1 MLRLDAGQMPA
12 VDLQAL
18 ADLFSAHSQAP
29 GTQLSPL
36 PRPDIIL
43 ANKEQ
48 TVADPEKSSDRVQLI
63 PSQKRRHGGFGF
75 VAMMNGYVY
84 HCDYQ
89 REGSAGARVYWKCTQ
104 RGGCGARLITDK
116 LGLVLNARNNFHSHP
131 PVDEN
136 PDNGTRKLEDK
147 DENAPFGSRKQ
158 NFNANLA
165 FVKEIHKRKHV
176 LFGSPDHAQHMDVS
190 QIKEKAWEE
199 IREAMT
205 QQGHSKFVGKDW
217 RQLRANEW
225 QQVRRATMA
234 KKYVNDMSGAKGANL
249 NELDQLVLEVVG
261 HESENEGTEQENNSG
276 NGLRNVETALEP
288 LQLPQTNSTM
298 PNNDLLSTILSQFDP
313 SALQQLTQSQTPTLS
328 PDEEAN
334 KKLKMEDGADAFRC
348 SPSSSFDDV
357 VDQNDVNFEDLRLR
371 YTREK
376 YRLSIAQEKAK
387 LDLLQTQLNHEL
399 QLHEIRLQSEKARLK
414 YEEMR
419 LKREEE
425 LQ

>member
-1 MLRLDAGQMPA
+1 MLRLDAGQMPQ
-12 VDLQAL
+12 VNLQAL
-18 ADLFSAHSQAP
+18 AELFSVHSQTADP
-29 GTQLSPL
+29 SQLSPI
-36 PRPDIIL
+36 PRPDVIL
-43 ANKEQ
+43 PNK
-48 TVADPEKSSDRVQLI
+48 DPTDGEKNSDRVQLI

-131 PVDEN
+131 PVEEVPEN
-136 PDNGTRKLEDK
+136 GIRKMEEK
-147 DENAPFGSRKQ
+147 DENSAVGSRKQ

-176 LFGSPDHAQHMDVS
+176 LFGTPEHAQHGDVS
-190 QIKEKAWEE
+190 QNREKAWEE
-199 IREAMT
+199 IRET
-205 QQGHSKFVGKDW
+205 VVQQGHTKFLGKDW

-234 KKYVNDMSGAKGANL
+234 KKYVNEMSGSKGGNL
-249 NELDQLVLEVVG
+249 NELDQLVLEIVG
-261 HESENEGTEQENNSG
+261 QENGNEGIEQENSSNGIFG
-276 NGLRNVETALEP
+276 NTEEP
-288 LQLPQTNSTM
+288 LQLPHIHNSM
-298 PNNDLLSTILSQFDP
+298 PSNDLLSTILSQFDP

-328 PDEEAN
+328 PDEESN
-334 KKLKMEDGADAFRC
+334 KKLKLEENSDAFRC

-357 VDQNDVNFEDLRLR
+357 VDQSDVNFEDLRLR
-371 YTREK
+371 FTREK

-387 LDLLQTQLNHEL
+387 LDLLQTQLNNEL

-419 LKREEE
+419 LKREEA
-425 LQ
+425 LNL